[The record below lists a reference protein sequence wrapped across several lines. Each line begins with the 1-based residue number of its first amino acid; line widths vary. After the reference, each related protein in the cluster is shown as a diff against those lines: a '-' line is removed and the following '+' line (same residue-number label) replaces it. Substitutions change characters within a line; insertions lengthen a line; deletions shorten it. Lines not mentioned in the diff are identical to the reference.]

1 VRVIQQR
8 TAEWEK
14 ARLGKA
20 TASRI
25 ADVIARTKSGY
36 GASRA
41 NYAAQL
47 ISERLTGTKA
57 ESFES
62 PAMRW
67 GQEKEVEA
75 LELYAFEADA
85 EVVQVG
91 FLAHPRIAMAG
102 ASPDGLAG
110 EAGLVEVKCPLT
122 ATHIETLLGQAPPA
136 RYLAQMQF
144 QMAVT
149 GRAWC
154 DFVSYDPRLPLPMRL
169 FIRRLERDE
178 RLIGELEREVE
189 RFLFEID
196 QVIGKL
202 QSLAPPQAQAA

>member
-1 VRVIQQR
+1 MRLIAQR

-25 ADVIARTKSGY
+25 ADIIARTKSGY

-47 ISERLTGTKA
+47 ISERLTGVKA
-57 ESFES
+57 DAFES

-67 GQEKEVEA
+67 GVEKETEA
-75 LELYAFEADA
+75 LRLYAFEEDAD
-85 EVVQVG
+85 VIQVG
-91 FLAHPRIAMAG
+91 FLDHPRLAMAG
-102 ASPDGLAG
+102 ASPDGLVG
-110 EAGLVEVKCPLT
+110 DDGLVEVKCPLT
-122 ATHIETLLGQAPPA
+122 ATHIETLLGQAPPS
-136 RYLAQMQF
+136 RYLAQMQW

-154 DFVSYDPRLPLPMRL
+154 DFVSYDPRLPLGMRL
-169 FIRRLERDE
+169 FIRRIERND
-178 RLIGELEREVE
+178 RLIGELEREVKG
-189 RFLFEID
+189 FLAEID
-196 QVIGKL
+196 QTMARLGRLDL
-202 QSLAPPQAQAA
+202 QARAA